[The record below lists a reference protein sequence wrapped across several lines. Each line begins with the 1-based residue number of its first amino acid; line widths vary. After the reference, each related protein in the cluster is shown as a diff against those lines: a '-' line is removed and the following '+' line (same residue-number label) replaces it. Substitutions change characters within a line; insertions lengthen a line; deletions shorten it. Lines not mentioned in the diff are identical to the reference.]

1 MDWVP
6 GDIVVIAATGKDG
19 NETEVQTIVQVSPDG
34 LQLTFNDTLEY
45 THQGVTEIF
54 EDGQFIDIR

>member
-19 NETEVQTIVQVSPDG
+19 NETEVRTVTQVSNDG
-34 LQLTFNDTLEY
+34 LWLTFSEALEY
-45 THQGVTEIF
+45 VHQGITEVF
-54 EDGQFIDIR
+54 EDGQFIEMR